1 MNHVHGGTCPECE
14 RDIYV
19 LGVRN
24 DEPRSLNTLVDY
36 HLGERCAITPSY
48 DDLHEPA

>member
-1 MNHVHGGTCPECE
+1 MEHMYSSPCPECE

-19 LGVRN
+19 RFVSNN
-24 DEPRSLNTLVDY
+24 DPKSLNIPVEY

-48 DDLHEPA
+48 DDVRHVF

>member
-1 MNHVHGGTCPECE
+1 MNHVHGGTCAECE

-19 LGVRN
+19 LVVRN

-48 DDLHEPA
+48 GDLHELA